1 MDVERRHGMI
11 ASLFPI
17 SLCRCDSYYGKLL
30 FSFGGYSLALYTV
43 HNTVIHLVCKN
54 KLCMWELSIL
64 DMVTLR
70 DFSDLN
76 FKICRILPC
85 SIYQGGSHLS
95 SSFPLFST
103 SANLSIPFWI
113 LKLLAGKFKPV
124 IKKAMVELDGKKYFY
139 ACLSFCLHL
148 Y

>member
-1 MDVERRHGMI
+1 MSSGWESGCSSWRMDCWWNCLDFINGCGEETWYDSL
-11 ASLFPI
+11 SLFPI

-85 SIYQGGSHLS
+85 SIYLGVLISVHRFHYLVHQLTFPSLS
-95 SSFPLFST
+95 EF
-103 SANLSIPFWI
+103 
-113 LKLLAGKFKPV
+113 
-124 IKKAMVELDGKKYFY
+124 
-139 ACLSFCLHL
+139 
-148 Y
+148 